1 MESDFL
7 LRLWINADA
16 SLPLLLHQL
25 AKTGQDKFA
34 VLLDLF
40 VGEVAEGIEEYSS
53 GSFVGFGGSS
63 ERDLKF
69 TFGHV
74 WRLFMAARVQ
84 HCKIIAV
91 LIYPLALKN
100 PTLRT

>member
-1 MESDFL
+1 VESDFL

-34 VLLDLF
+34 VLFDRF
-40 VGEVAEGIEEYSS
+40 VGEVAECIDEY
-53 GSFVGFGGSS
+53 FVGFGGNS

-74 WRLFMAARVQ
+74 WQLFMAAQWQ

-91 LIYPLALKN
+91 LISPFALIIRLK
-100 PTLRT
+100 